1 MRLLIDECVDPRVKT
16 LFDDH
21 EVYTVHEM
29 GWDKL
34 TDRELLLLAS
44 KSFNVFVT
52 IDKSLEFQ
60 QNTTKLSFGVI
71 VVAVPKNQIH
81 YY

>member
-1 MRLLIDECVDPRVKT
+1 
-16 LFDDH
+16 
-21 EVYTVHEM
+21 M